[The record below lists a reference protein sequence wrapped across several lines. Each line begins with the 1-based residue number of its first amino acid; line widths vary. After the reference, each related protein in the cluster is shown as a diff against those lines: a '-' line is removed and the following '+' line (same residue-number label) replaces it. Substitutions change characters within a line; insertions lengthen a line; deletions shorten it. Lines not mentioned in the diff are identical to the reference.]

1 MEELI
6 HGSNLEDS
14 GVLHRLVSEVGI
26 RAGLGDLWSDIQ
38 GHPNQEIVIPITE
51 ISYEGRARSSKSCLS

>member
-26 RAGLGDLWSDIQ
+26 RRGFFYYF
-38 GHPNQEIVIPITE
+38 IVSIAILKLNKLVT
-51 ISYEGRARSSKSCLS
+51 S